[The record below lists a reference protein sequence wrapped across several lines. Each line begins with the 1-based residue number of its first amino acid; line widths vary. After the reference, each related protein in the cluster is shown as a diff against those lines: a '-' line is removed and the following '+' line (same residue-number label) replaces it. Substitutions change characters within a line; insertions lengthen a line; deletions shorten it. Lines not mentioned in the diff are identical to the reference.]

1 MTKQTYQKPTL
12 KNIEGIETASVLCV
26 SYWTDGSIGDTA
38 SDWNNWGE
46 I

>member
-12 KNIEGIETASVLCV
+12 DTFVDIETASVLCV
-26 SYWTDGSIGDTA
+26 SDWTDGSIGDTA